1 MRRAAGL
8 VVVACALAGA
18 TAAPARADYVDVP
31 VATLWTSPGA
41 PRPIDRPALADPPDL
56 RAWGRALDTTA
67 RRGLVGRIETQA
79 LLGDRV
85 RVLERRGR
93 WARVVVPGQPT
104 PRDARG
110 YPGWV
115 PRAQLARG
123 RGFGGA
129 RWATVAQPTARLS
142 GQELSYGTR
151 LPVVGEAGRHLVLAT
166 PSGATGRVRRSA
178 VTLSPPPATGA
189 RIVAAA
195 RRFLGVRYEWGGTS
209 AFGFDCSGLIELVFR
224 MHGVTIPRDADAQF
238 AAGDPVTRTDLRRG
252 DLVFYGVR
260 HVHHVALYVGGGRML
275 EAPDSSSRVRIVAL
289 RTADYAGARRFAAA
303 KRSVPSSIAPS
314 RSRRTSSA

>member
-1 MRRAAGL
+1 MRRAARAGIL
-8 VVVACALAGA
+8 AALAA
-18 TAAPARADYVDVP
+18 LTAAAPARADYVDVP
-31 VATLWTSPGA
+31 VATVWTSPGA

-56 RAWGRALDTTA
+56 RAWSRALDTTA

-85 RVLERRGR
+85 RVLERRGA
-93 WARVVVPGQPT
+93 WARVVVPDQPT

-123 RGFGGA
+123 RGFGGTA
-129 RWATVAQPTARLS
+129 WATVAQPTARLRS
-142 GQELSYGTR
+142 GRGSLPVSYGTR
-151 LPVVGEAGRHLVLAT
+151 LPVVGSSSRDVLVAT
-166 PSGATGRVRRSA
+166 PSGASGRLRRSA
-178 VTLSPPPATGA
+178 VTLATPPATGR

-195 RRFLGVRYEWGGTS
+195 RRFLGIRYLWGGTS
-209 AFGFDCSGLIELVFR
+209 AFGFDCSGLIERVYR

-238 AAGDPVTRTDLRRG
+238 AAGAPVARADLRRG
-252 DLVFYGVR
+252 DLVFYGIS
-260 HVHHVALYVGGGRML
+260 HVHHAALYVGGGRML

-289 RTADYAGARRFAAA
+289 RSAGYAGARRYEE
-303 KRSVPSSIAPS
+303 KR
-314 RSRRTSSA
+314 

>member
-1 MRRAAGL
+1 VRRAAGVA
-8 VVVACALAGA
+8 VVCVLAGA
-18 TAAPARADYVDVP
+18 GAAPARADYVDVP

-41 PRPIDRPALADPPDL
+41 PRAIDRPALADPPDL
-56 RAWGRALDTTA
+56 RAWSRALDTTA

-85 RVLERRGR
+85 RVFERHGA

-123 RGFGGA
+123 RGFGGT
-129 RWATVAQPTARLS
+129 RWATVAQPTARL
-142 GQELSYGTR
+142 GALKLSYGTR
-151 LPVVGEAGRHLVLAT
+151 LPIVAEAGRDLVLAT
-166 PSGATGRVRRSA
+166 PSGAMGRMRRSA
-178 VTLSPPPATGA
+178 VTLSAPPATGA

-195 RRFLGVRYEWGGTS
+195 RRFVGVRYLWGGTA
-209 AFGFDCSGLIELVFR
+209 AFGVDCSGLIELVYR
-224 MHGVTIPRDADAQF
+224 THGVTIPRDADAQF
-238 AAGDPVTRTDLRRG
+238 AAGTPVARSALRPG
-252 DLVFYGVR
+252 DVVFYGVR
-260 HVHHVALYVGGGRML
+260 HVHHAALYVGDGRML

>member
-1 MRRAAGL
+1 MRRAAG
-8 VVVACALAGA
+8 VAVACVLVGA
-18 TAAPARADYVDVP
+18 AAAPARADYVDVP
-31 VATLWTSPGA
+31 VATLWTSPSA

-56 RAWGRALDTTA
+56 RAWSRSMDTTA
-67 RRGLVGRIETQA
+67 RLGLVGRIETQA

-85 RVLERRGR
+85 RVLERRGA

-115 PRAQLARG
+115 PQAQLARG
-123 RGFGGA
+123 RGFGGT
-129 RWATVAQPTARLS
+129 RWATVARPTARL
-142 GQELSYGTR
+142 GALRLSYGTR
-151 LPVVGEAGRHLVLAT
+151 LPVTGESGRDLLVRT
-166 PSGATGRVRRSA
+166 PSGATGRLRRSA
-178 VTLSPPPATGA
+178 VTLSPPAATGE

-195 RRFLGVRYEWGGTS
+195 RRFLGVRYLWGGTA
-209 AFGFDCSGLIELVFR
+209 AFGFDCSGLIELVYR
-224 MHGVTIPRDADAQF
+224 THGVTIPRDADAQF
-238 AAGDPVTRTDLRRG
+238 AAGEPVARAALRPG

-260 HVHHVALYVGGGRML
+260 HVHHAALYVGGGRML
-275 EAPDSSSRVRIVAL
+275 EAPNSSSRVRIVAL